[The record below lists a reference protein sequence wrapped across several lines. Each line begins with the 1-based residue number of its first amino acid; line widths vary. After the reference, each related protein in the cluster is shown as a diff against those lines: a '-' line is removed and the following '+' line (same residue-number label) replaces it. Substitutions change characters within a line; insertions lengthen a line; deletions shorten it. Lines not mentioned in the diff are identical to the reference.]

1 MWKAPNR
8 PSKEIS
14 QTFNDGVVEIF
25 SASDI
30 AAPGYKPVEKLTLK
44 NSLRYEE
51 RRLGIQ
57 RYYASKQAQAEV
69 ERVIRVPRIKGIS
82 SQDKARTE
90 DGVLYGIEMVQTAET
105 YPPALDLTLKRIEQ
119 EAGR

>member
-1 MWKAPNR
+1 MWRAPSR

-14 QTFNDGVVEIF
+14 QTFNDGIVEIF
-25 SASDI
+25 NVSDE

-69 ERVIRVPRIKGIS
+69 ERVIRVPRVKGIS

-90 DGVLYGIEMVQTAET
+90 DGAFYRIELVQTAET
-105 YPPALDLTLKRIEQ
+105 YPPSLDLTLKKIEQ
-119 EAGR
+119 EASG